1 MEIIRNCPETVV
13 LVIDRSIEYQL
24 SSASLSIEERE
35 AVFEVEVEKEVDGL
49 GLVMAGGSDANIEYN
64 GKEFFFLMF
73 L

>member
-1 MEIIRNCPETVV
+1 MEIIRNCPESVV

-35 AVFEVEVEKEVDGL
+35 AVFEVEVEKEIDGL

-64 GKEFFFLMF
+64 GIEFFF
-73 L
+73 